1 MAFHAEDGIL
11 KTDDKGY
18 NARVGTKYGRVGK
31 EDFSIDGKSWEYRN
45 PDNFNDGNDRASE
58 KPTYNKDAYD
68 MTNPLYDYSYGQT
81 RDAAKA
87 LGIGNVDEQA
97 EVDQIIDYMQNGSAK
112 EDEEAPVEE
121 IKGDKPKEEEPAAP
135 VAPSQEVTEAKERVQ
150 AYDAEMRGNRFDV
163 YGPGNSNFSERSAE
177 IYDPN
182 QDFLI
187 NQQSSVS
194 TDGNQQAQLFAQ
206 NKLSQVKDKYNF
218 RPTLN

>member
-1 MAFHAEDGIL
+1 MNSDFRDPN
-11 KTDDKGY
+11 Y
-18 NARVGTKYGRVGK
+18 NPMMGAGRTGRVQK
-31 EDFSIDGKSWEYRN
+31 DEFSIDGKSWNYRDPYN
-45 PDNFNDGNDRASE
+45 QAQIRRQNLGNERENDTINEHSS
-58 KPTYNKDAYD
+58 T

-97 EVDQIIDYMQNGSAK
+97 EVDQIIDYMQNGPAK
-112 EDEEAPVEE
+112 KDEESPVEE
-121 IKGDKPKEEEPAAP
+121 IKVDKPKEEEPAAP
-135 VAPSQEVTEAKERVQ
+135 VAPSQEVTKAKERVQ

-163 YGPGNSNFSERSAE
+163 YGPKNSNFSERSAE

-182 QDFLI
+182 QGFLT